1 MVHYHYHF
9 KKERQPSG
17 WCLFWLSYL
26 LRTWQQRCAR
36 AQSSSACIA
45 LVQGVA
51 RHVTSMQLLLLLS
64 PQSNELIQEKE
75 RQGNG
80 AIVTAGVSQ
89 PFPPPLTTPT
99 ALQWMT
105 WQQQLP
111 TRCLKASWIRNW
123 SILLSQAAAPYTMSG
138 EQQYMREKQL
148 HQTILQ
154 ASDSAGTSQQSCH
167 SDTSVLRPRK
177 KI

>member
-1 MVHYHYHF
+1 MWGA
-9 KKERQPSG
+9 Q
-17 WCLFWLSYL
+17 
-26 LRTWQQRCAR
+26 

-45 LVQGVA
+45 FVQGVA
-51 RHVTSMQLLLLLS
+51 CLVTSMQLLLLLS

-105 WQQQLP
+105 WQQQQLP
-111 TRCLKASWIRNW
+111 TRCLKASWIHNW
-123 SILLSQAAAPYTMSG
+123 SILLSQAAASYTMSR
-138 EQQYMREKQL
+138 EQQYMKQL

-154 ASDSAGTSQQSCH
+154 TSDSAGTSQQSCH
-167 SDTSVLRPRK
+167 SDTNVLRPRA